1 MKILMIDNY
10 DSFTYNLVQYLRE
23 LTGKAIK
30 VVRNDEVPVSF
41 AADYDCIFISPGP
54 GVPSESGI
62 ILDLIRTYGPVKSIF
77 GVCLGLQAI
86 GEAYGGRLVN
96 LSKVYHGVHTPVYIT
111 DPGEAIFQGIPSPF
125 QAGRYHSW
133 VVDQNQVPD
142 LLQVTAVDEAGM
154 IMAASHKTYHV
165 KGVQF
170 HPESVL
176 TPEGKK
182 ILANFLVESES
193 LFKKQLIEDTF

>member
-23 LTGKAIK
+23 LTGKSIQ
-30 VVRNDEVPVSF
+30 VVRNDEVPASY
-41 AADYDCIFISPGP
+41 AADFDCIFISPGP

-62 ILDLIRTYGPVKSIF
+62 ILEVIRTFGPSKSIF

-96 LSKVYHGVHTPVYIT
+96 LAQVYHGVNTPVYIR
-111 DPGEAIFQGIPSPF
+111 DADEPIFKGIPSPF
-125 QAGRYHSW
+125 LAGRYHSW
-133 VVDQNQVPD
+133 VVDQDQVPD
-142 LLQVTAVDEAGM
+142 SLVVTAVDGAGM

-170 HPESVL
+170 HPESIL
-176 TPEGKK
+176 TPDGKK

>member
-23 LTGKAIK
+23 LTGKVIK
-30 VVRNDEVPVSF
+30 VVRNDEVPISF
-41 AADYDCIFISPGP
+41 VAGYDCIFISPGP
-54 GVPSESGI
+54 GLPSDSGI
-62 ILDLIRTYGPVKSIF
+62 ILDVIKTYASTKSIF

-86 GEAYGGRLVN
+86 GEAYGGRLIN
-96 LSKVYHGVHTPVYIT
+96 LSKVYHGVNTPVMIT
-111 DPGEAIFQGIPSPF
+111 DPAEAIFEGIPSPF
-125 QAGRYHSW
+125 MAGRYHSW
-133 VVDQNQVPD
+133 VVDQQNVPD
-142 LLQVTAVDEAGM
+142 ELQVTAVDEQGM

-182 ILANFLVESES
+182 ILKNFLQESEAMY
-193 LFKKQLIEDTF
+193 KKQLIEDTF

>member
-23 LTGKAIK
+23 LTGQPIR

-41 AADYDCIFISPGP
+41 AKDFDCIFISPGP
-54 GVPSESGI
+54 GVPQDSGI
-62 ILDLIRTYGPVKSIF
+62 ILDVIKTYAPDKSIF

-86 GEAYGGRLVN
+86 GVAFGGDLIN
-96 LSKVYHGVHTPVYIT
+96 LDQVYHGVHTPVTIT
-111 DPGEAIFQGIPSPF
+111 DPGETIFKGLANPF

-133 VVDQNQVPD
+133 VVNTATLPHD
-142 LLQVTAVDEAGM
+142 LQITAIDDKGM
-154 IMAASHKTYHV
+154 IMGASHKSYHV

-176 TPEGKK
+176 TPDGKK
-182 ILANFLVESES
+182 IMANFLTESEAK
-193 LFKKQLIEDTF
+193 FKKQLIENTY

>member
-23 LTGKAIK
+23 LTGQQIK
-30 VVRNDEVPVSF
+30 VVRNDEVPISF
-41 AADYDCIFISPGP
+41 VEEYDCIFISPGP
-54 GVPSESGI
+54 GVPQGSGI
-62 ILDLIRTYGPVKSIF
+62 ILDVIKTYASTKSIF

-86 GEAYGGRLVN
+86 GVAFGGDLIN
-96 LSKVYHGVHTPVYIT
+96 LDQVYHGVHTPITIT
-111 DPGEAIFQGIPSPF
+111 DPGESIFKGLSNPF

-133 VVDQNQVPD
+133 VINRETIPQD
-142 LLQVTAVDEAGM
+142 LQITAIDDKDM
-154 IMAASHKTYHV
+154 IMAASHKSFHV

-176 TPEGKK
+176 TPDGKM
-182 ILANFLVESES
+182 ILANFLKESEAK
-193 LFKKQLIEDTF
+193 FKKALIENTY